1 MRVAMLGTGTMG
13 AGMARSMA
21 RAGLAVAAWNRTA
34 DRVRDLAA
42 DGVEAAKTVGEAVHG
57 ADAVITMLFDA
68 DSVLDVSDELTE
80 ALGDEAVWL
89 QCSTVGPDGM
99 ARIAARAGTAT
110 LLDAPV
116 LGTKQPAEQGSL
128 VPLVSGPPT
137 AIESARPVLDAI
149 GARTVVVGTEIGDA
163 SALKLA
169 CNAWV
174 LSITAATAQSLAL
187 ATALGVDPGLFLQA
201 IEGGGADS
209 PYAHIKGKAMLAGE
223 FPAAFSLDGGRK
235 DLGLIS
241 AAARAAG
248 VPSDLLDGVQ
258 SLFDAAS
265 RAGHGADDLAAVITA
280 FER

>member
-1 MRVAMLGTGTMG
+1 MLGTGTMG